1 MVNKDRIVPVMA
13 IDRLSLIGETMKLI
27 GTSFTVIGADDVEGN
42 FSVTGSGSVGNKFC
56 NQLAKSVDF
65 KTGVTAAVAYFIP
78 AFGFEGFKIAGTAAT
93 PTSGTVLADGST
105 LHTAT
110 LSSGS
115 ITVAQVT
122 PGVPA

>member
-13 IDRLSLIGETMKLI
+13 IDRISLIGEVMTLA
-27 GTSFTVIGADDVEGN
+27 GTSYTVIGADNIEGD
-42 FSVTGSGSVGNKFC
+42 FSVTGSGSVGNKLC
-56 NQLAKSVDF
+56 NQLAKSIDF
-65 KTGVTAAVAYFIP
+65 KTGVTAGVAYFIP
-78 AFGFEGFKIAGTAAT
+78 GFNFAGFKIAGVAAT
-93 PTSGTVLADGST
+93 PTSGTVVADGST

-110 LSSGS
+110 LGSGN